1 MNDLLN
7 FLLKD
12 SFTLSQLKN
21 RLRILRSALSVKF
34 YNGQQLDRIPIE
46 DSTWFNSLP
55 ESFLQSFNKDNLS
68 EIIEELETQINK
80 LEVLTIF
87 LPFDT
92 TDEGLTQIGIHTRN
106 TFGKVLLLDI
116 KYNPLLIAGCAMS
129 WKGIYKD
136 YSLHSK
142 IQERKQTIIE
152 NFKKFLT

>member
-1 MNDLLN
+1 MDDLLN

-12 SFTLSQLKN
+12 SYTLSQLKN
-21 RLRILRSALSVKF
+21 KLRILRSALSVKF
-34 YNGQQLDRIPIE
+34 YEGSQLEKPALE
-46 DSTWFNSLP
+46 DSSWLKSLP
-55 ESFLQSFNKDNLS
+55 ENFLQSFNKDNLS
-68 EIIEELETQINK
+68 EIIEGLETQINK
-80 LEVLTIF
+80 FDVLTVF
-87 LPFDT
+87 RPFDT
-92 TDEGLTQIGIHTRN
+92 TDDGLTQLGIHARN

>member
-34 YNGQQLDRIPIE
+34 YGGSQLEKPPLE
-46 DSTWFNSLP
+46 ESSWLNSLP

-68 EIIEELETQINK
+68 EIIEGLETQINK

-92 TDEGLTQIGIHTRN
+92 TDEGLTQIGIYTRN